1 MLLIK
6 KVFYL
11 MARKNVLSTKW
22 DSFKLAAFDHSLDG
36 PSTYSNEFRSI
47 GDA

>member
-6 KVFYL
+6 QVFNL
-11 MARKNVLSTKW
+11 MARKNMLSTKR
-22 DSFKLAAFDHSLDG
+22 DSFKLASFDHSLNG
-36 PSTYSNEFRSI
+36 PSTYSNEFGSI

>member
-11 MARKNVLSTKW
+11 MACKNVLSSKR
-22 DSFKLAAFDHSLDG
+22 DSFKLASFDHSLDG
-36 PSTYSNEFRSI
+36 PSTYSNKFGSI